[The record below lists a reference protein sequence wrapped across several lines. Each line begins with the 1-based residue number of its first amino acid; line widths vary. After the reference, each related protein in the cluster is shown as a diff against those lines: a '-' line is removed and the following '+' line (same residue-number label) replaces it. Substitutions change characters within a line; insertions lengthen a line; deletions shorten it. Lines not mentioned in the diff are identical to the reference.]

1 MRIKITLKFEI
12 VCDETKIRVRC
23 TTRKKKDERKK
34 IKKAFHF
41 SFDDFPCL
49 FPFVSKDQ
57 FSFQNA
63 TRKNKIKKFKNFM
76 SVLLLQEIK

>member
-1 MRIKITLKFEI
+1 MKPKLGFDAQQEK
-12 VCDETKIRVRC
+12 
-23 TTRKKKDERKK
+23 RKMNAKKL
-34 IKKAFHF
+34 KKAFHF

-63 TRKNKIKKFKNFM
+63 TRKIQNKK
-76 SVLLLQEIK
+76 V

>member
-1 MRIKITLKFEI
+1 MKPKLGF
-12 VCDETKIRVRC
+12 DRC

-63 TRKNKIKKFKNFM
+63 TRKKQNKK
-76 SVLLLQEIK
+76 V

>member
-1 MRIKITLKFEI
+1 MIYRRQKTKMRIKITLKFEI
-12 VCDETKIRVRC
+12 VCDETKIRVRSMHNK
-23 TTRKKKDERKK
+23 KKKDERKK
-34 IKKAFHF
+34 NQKAFHF

-63 TRKNKIKKFKNFM
+63 TRKKQNKK
-76 SVLLLQEIK
+76 V

>member
-1 MRIKITLKFEI
+1 MNA
-12 VCDETKIRVRC
+12 
-23 TTRKKKDERKK
+23 KK